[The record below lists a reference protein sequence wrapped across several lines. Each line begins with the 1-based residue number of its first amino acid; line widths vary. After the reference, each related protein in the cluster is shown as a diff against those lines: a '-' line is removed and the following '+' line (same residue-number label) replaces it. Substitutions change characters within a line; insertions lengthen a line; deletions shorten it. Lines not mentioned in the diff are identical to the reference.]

1 MHNEGRKVSVGRKD
15 GISYGDISFHF
26 AWRGGGKQTSL
37 LAGCDCQIRL
47 RLDRLVHVYVQYC
60 MWDCRYVHVLG
71 ERRWRNDMYYL
82 RTCFGQRQTCPR
94 MVQKWHAVVR
104 GGGNVN
110 KYVYSTVLWRIGPLV
125 QSNVESINTWF
136 REGGMVLGA
145 DALGARA

>member
-1 MHNEGRKVSVGRKD
+1 MTCT
-15 GISYGDISFHF
+15 I
-26 AWRGGGKQTSL
+26 
-37 LAGCDCQIRL
+37 
-47 RLDRLVHVYVQYC
+47 YV
-60 MWDCRYVHVLG
+60 RVLG
-71 ERRWRNDMYYL
+71 NVRRVPEWYKNDML
-82 RTCFGQRQTCPR
+82 SS
-94 MVQKWHAVVR
+94 